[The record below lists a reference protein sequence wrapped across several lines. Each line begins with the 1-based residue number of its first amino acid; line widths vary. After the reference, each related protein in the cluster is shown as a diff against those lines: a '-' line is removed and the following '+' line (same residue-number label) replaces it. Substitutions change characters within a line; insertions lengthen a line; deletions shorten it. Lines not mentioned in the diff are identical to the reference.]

1 MDATASRPP
10 NQHYSKLHFIP
21 EFANY
26 YLEAIE
32 KNMAYLSKVI
42 ALNDAEYL
50 TMLKR
55 GGIVKKCQ
63 ALDMS
68 H

>member
-1 MDATASRPP
+1 
-10 NQHYSKLHFIP
+10 
-21 EFANY
+21 
-26 YLEAIE
+26 
-32 KNMAYLSKVI
+32 MAYLSKVI

-55 GGIVKKCQ
+55 GGIVEKSQ
-63 ALDMS
+63 ALGMP